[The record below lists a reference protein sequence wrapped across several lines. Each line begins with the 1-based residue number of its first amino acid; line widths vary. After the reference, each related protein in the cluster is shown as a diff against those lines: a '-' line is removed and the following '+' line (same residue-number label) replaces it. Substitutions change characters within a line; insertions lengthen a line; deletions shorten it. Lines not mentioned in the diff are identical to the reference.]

1 LSQPNGLPPELVLFG
16 QTIQMAQVQEQL
28 RRSAAI
34 RIPVLIEGESGTG
47 KELIAQFIAALT
59 PNAPLVKV
67 SCPAIPGALLE
78 SELFG
83 YEKGA
88 FTGAYT
94 TRRGRVDFADKGTL
108 FLDEISEISIE
119 LQAKLVHLLQ
129 DGHYSRLGGHE
140 QRKVDVRLISATNH
154 HLKDQVAQGLFREDL
169 FYRINALTFRL
180 PSLRDRIADLPMLV
194 EYFLNQYS
202 IGSGSGIKPLSRDTL
217 TIMQH
222 YHWPGNIRELENCIR
237 RYVLFQDE
245 ESIASEIVQSVEQ
258 RFEARI
264 DIDTRM
270 PLKQLTKHAVQDL
283 ERQVIMKMLQ
293 MNNWNRKKTADA
305 LEISYR
311 GLLYKMRDAG
321 FPRKTSAKGHN
332 ERTYARDVN

>member
-1 LSQPNGLPPELVLFG
+1 LFG
-16 QTIQMAQVQEQL
+16 QTRQMAQVQEQL
-28 RRSAAI
+28 RRSATI

-47 KELIAQFIAALT
+47 KELIAQFIASLT
-59 PNAPLVKV
+59 PSAPIVKV

-94 TRRGRVDFADKGTL
+94 TRRGRVDFADKGFL
-108 FLDEISEISIE
+108 FLDEISEISVE

-129 DGHYSRLGGHE
+129 DGRYSRLGGHE
-140 QRKVDVRLISATNH
+140 ERKVDVRLISATNRR
-154 HLKDQVAQGLFREDL
+154 LKDQVAQGLFREDL
-169 FYRINALTFRL
+169 FYRINALTVRL
-180 PSLRDRIADLPMLV
+180 PSLRDRIVDLPLLV
-194 EYFLNQYS
+194 EYFLRHYS
-202 IGSGSGIKPLSRDTL
+202 IGLENPVKPLSSDTL
-217 TIMQH
+217 AVMQH

-270 PLKQLTKHAVQDL
+270 PLKRLTKRAVQDL

-293 MNNWNRKKTADA
+293 LNNWNRKKTADA

-321 FPRKTSAKGHN
+321 FPRKTSGKGRI
-332 ERTYARDVN
+332 ERAYARDVN